1 LKIGS
6 EVKKTPSI
14 GSKRKRVVEV
24 EQGCGEDAE
33 LRHRQR
39 HKVPNMK
46 NNLIITF
53 LFYFCTILEYFCII
67 FFLYNIG
74 ILIMFFISVKKK
86 NLTKI
91 NYCYYYF

>member
-46 NNLIITF
+46 KNKITF
-53 LFYFCTILEYFCII
+53 FYFI
-67 FFLYNIG
+67 FVQYWN
-74 ILIMFFISVKKK
+74 
-86 NLTKI
+86 I
-91 NYCYYYF
+91 NYYFFDQN